1 MLTYADVYIPVSASE
16 ETRHCMTQRS
26 CKPQETRNV
35 SSKVKR
41 TEETEPVW
49 PPEGEKREEKGGGAN
64 RGEKMGGGMKKRKR
78 REKCRHRLTTFVL
91 VKQVN

>member
-26 CKPQETRNV
+26 CRPQETRKV

-41 TEETEPVW
+41 TEEIEPVW
-49 PPEGEKREEKGGGAN
+49 PPERKKREEKQKKK
-64 RGEKMGGGMKKRKR
+64 RGEKMGGG
-78 REKCRHRLTTFVL
+78 E
-91 VKQVN
+91 